1 MPLDVLLLDKAV
13 FGVMICS
20 ACEKY
25 KRNLLLWLSC
35 FGGLIELLEISTA
48 EIFLVA
54 RTQDHH
60 HGPSIGHG
68 IRKTRE
74 PMDASEIRDREKD
87 SGSTR

>member
-1 MPLDVLLLDKAV
+1 MPLDVLLVDEAV

-20 ACEKY
+20 ACGKY

-35 FGGLIELLEISTA
+35 FGGLIKLLEISAT

-54 RTQDHH
+54 RTQNHH

-68 IRKTRE
+68 VGKTRE
-74 PMDASEIRDREKD
+74 PVDTSGIRDREED
-87 SGSTR
+87 FRSTR